1 MPDEHV
7 FLRSAEAAL
16 AGLKRHLIEREQH
29 AKAAFEIEE
38 QGGSLNILFEDPGAR
53 FVITPNAPLQ
63 QIWIEALSKS
73 SKLNWDSGMEEF
85 ILPNTGETLIAVV
98 DRLIGEYHGG

>member
-1 MPDEHV
+1 MPDEDG

-38 QGGSLNILFEDPGAR
+38 QGGSVNIVFEDPGVR
-53 FVITPNAPLQ
+53 FVISPNAPVRQ
-63 QIWIEALSKS
+63 MWVVALSKS